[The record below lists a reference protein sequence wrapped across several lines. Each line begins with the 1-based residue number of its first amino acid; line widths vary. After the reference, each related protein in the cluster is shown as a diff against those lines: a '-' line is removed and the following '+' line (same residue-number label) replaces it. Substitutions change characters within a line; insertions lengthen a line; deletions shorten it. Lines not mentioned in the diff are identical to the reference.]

1 MTTPTH
7 MPSGRYKGKKIS
19 EVPSDYLDW
28 ALKNLNDDHLLCAIE
43 REYEIREETHSHF
56 YMAKKRIK
64 ISSAKAKGRGLQQ
77 WVCKKISELT
87 GYEYGSSGDDKP
99 IESRP
104 MGQMGCDVRME
115 SQVKKLF
122 PYSVECKRCENWSI
136 PAWIKQA
143 KENQAQNTDWLLIIK
158 KSHEDPIAIIDA
170 NLFFEIQGALLFWKN
185 KAKIKE
191 TP

>member
-1 MTTPTH
+1 MSNSDAVNDLIDHEEDHNMAFWELIHGLCYP
-7 MPSGRYKGKKIS
+7 MPCYYCSQPQEGNK
-19 EVPSDYLDW
+19 
-28 ALKNLNDDHLLCAIE
+28 
-43 REYEIREETHSHF
+43 
-56 YMAKKRIK
+56 MARKRIK

-77 WVCKKISELT
+77 WACKKISELT

-143 KENQAQNTDWLLIIK
+143 KENQMQNTDWLLIIK

-185 KAKIKE
+185 KAKIKG